1 MLIIR
6 PVDFPDL
13 PQLEQLAIQSRGSI
27 TTLPANREYLG
38 QLIGQTQSS
47 LRQKV
52 GLPGSE
58 SYHFV
63 LEDSDSGRLLG
74 ISGIEASI
82 GLDSPFYSYRIDEVV
97 HASRELQIHNRIPA
111 LHLCQDYNGTSRL
124 CTRYLAPEAAT
135 AANIHLLSR
144 ARMLFIAGH
153 PKRFARRTVVELQ
166 GMVDDE
172 GKSPFWESLGRH
184 FFGMDLSQADYLTGI
199 NRKTFIAELMPHYP
213 VYVPLLNEAARNA
226 IGQPRPDIEPVMDL
240 LEDEGFVY
248 RGYVDIFD
256 AGPTLEVRTDDI
268 RSVWQS
274 QRKTISVS
282 HEAPDED
289 QWLILSNGETSDF
302 RALLARGNPDNP
314 RVTPDVAAQLRL
326 HDSGSV
332 RVLALG
338 ADDLLI

>member
-13 PQLEQLAIQSRGSI
+13 PQLEQLAVQSRGSI

-47 LRQKV
+47 LRKKV
-52 GLPGSE
+52 SLPGGE

-63 LEDSDSGRLLG
+63 LEDTESGRILG
-74 ISGIEASI
+74 ISGIDASI
-82 GLDSPFYSYRIDEVV
+82 GLDSPFYSYRIDEIV
-97 HASRELQIHNRIPA
+97 HASRELQIHNRIPS

-124 CTRYLAPEAAT
+124 CTRYLASEADNAE
-135 AANIHLLSR
+135 NFHLLSR
-144 ARMLFIAGH
+144 SRMLFIAAQ

-166 GMVDDE
+166 GMIDDQ
-172 GKSPFWESLGRH
+172 GKSPFWETLGRH

-213 VYVPLLNEAARNA
+213 VYVPLLNEEARNA
-226 IGQPRPDIEPVMDL
+226 IGQPRPDIEPVMDI
-240 LEDEGFVY
+240 LEDEGFAY

-256 AGPTLEVRTDDI
+256 AGPTLEARTEDL

-274 QRKTISVS
+274 RTARLAVAEETSG
-282 HEAPDED
+282 D
-289 QWLILSNGETSDF
+289 QWMLLSNDHCEDF
-302 RALLARGNPDNP
+302 RALLIRGNPEQP
-314 RVTPDVAAQLRL
+314 QVLPEVARQLHL
-326 HDSGSV
+326 SDGDSV

-338 ADDLLI
+338 AEDLLV

>member
-13 PQLEQLAIQSRGSI
+13 PALEQLAIQSRGST

-38 QLIGQTQSS
+38 QLIAQTQAS
-47 LRQKV
+47 LDKKV
-52 GLPGSE
+52 SLPGNE

-63 LEDSDSGRLLG
+63 LEDSDSGQILG

-111 LHLCQDYNGTSRL
+111 LHLCHDYNGTSRL
-124 CTRYLAPEAAT
+124 CTRYLSPQADTP
-135 AANIHLLSR
+135 ANAHLLSR
-144 ARMLFIAGH
+144 ARMLFIAEY

-166 GMVDDE
+166 GMVDAE
-172 GKSPFWESLGRH
+172 GKSPFWECLGRH
-184 FFGMDLSQADYLTGI
+184 FFGMDMSQADYLTGI

-213 VYVPLLNEAARNA
+213 VYVPLLSEAARNA
-226 IGQPRPDIEPVMDL
+226 IAQPRPDIEPVMDL
-240 LEDEGFVY
+240 LEDEGFEY

-268 RSVWQS
+268 RSVCQS
-274 QRKTISVS
+274 QMSRLTVS
-282 HEAPDED
+282 AQPEASE
-289 QWLILSNGETSDF
+289 QWLMLSNNALSRF
-302 RALLARGNPDNP
+302 RALLVQADAERPEVKP
-314 RVTPDVAAQLRL
+314 EVAELLQLK
-326 HDSGSV
+326 DGAPV
-332 RVLALG
+332 RVLPLA
-338 ADDLLI
+338 ADDLLQ